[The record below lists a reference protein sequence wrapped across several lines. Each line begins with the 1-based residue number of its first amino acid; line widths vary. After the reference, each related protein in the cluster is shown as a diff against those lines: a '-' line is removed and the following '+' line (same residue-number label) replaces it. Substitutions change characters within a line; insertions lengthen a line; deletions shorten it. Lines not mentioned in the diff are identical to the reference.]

1 MARLVWPALALLL
14 LGAASAFV
22 PTLRSTTGWSPC
34 SAGAHARP
42 ALGARARAAPPLH
55 MNMFDRF
62 TRVAKANANKLL
74 EKMEDPEKVLSQAV
88 EDLQKDLVAV
98 RQSYAEVMATQKRM
112 KSQKEQ
118 ADALGDEWYSRAQLA
133 LTKGD
138 DELAKEALTRRQTQ
152 VDTAESLAS
161 QLAIQEASLT
171 KLYDSMTLLENKI
184 TEAKGMK
191 DQMIARA
198 RTAKTATKVRQRAR
212 RRRRR
217 FPSRGAPTRRAVRRR
232 GWGRRAPTAVCRLP
246 RSCSLRHARNG
257 RSTASAREGSG
268 ARAAL
273 LRRVPSPTPARVA
286 LIAGY
291 VSRTAGLGVGGDGVS
306 SRGGRRAGRARR
318 RRAAAVDGGRRSVP
332 HGRRRVPRV
341 HSHAGRAGGWGWGM
355 GGGGACSAR
364 R

>member
-1 MARLVWPALALLL
+1 MARLVRPALALLL

-42 ALGARARAAPPLH
+42 ALGARARAAPLLH

-198 RTAKTATKVRQRAR
+198 RTAKTATKVNDMLSSATGSTSMDAFDRMKEKVEMLESQAEV
-212 RRRRR
+212 
-217 FPSRGAPTRRAVRRR
+217 SAQLAGAPDASLEDKFKQLEAGDSVSDELERMKRALP
-232 GWGRRAPTAVCRLP
+232 GAVEIKGEL
-246 RSCSLRHARNG
+246 
-257 RSTASAREGSG
+257 
-268 ARAAL
+268 
-273 LRRVPSPTPARVA
+273 
-286 LIAGY
+286 
-291 VSRTAGLGVGGDGVS
+291 TAGPVDDEIE
-306 SRGGRRAGRARR
+306 RMKAEI
-318 RRAAAVDGGRRSVP
+318 AAKNAPPAADAKATAADAKAP
-332 HGRRRVPRV
+332 PP
-341 HSHAGRAGGWGWGM
+341 
-355 GGGGACSAR
+355 SA
-364 R
+364 